1 MDQQAMRLDALQEIV
16 NIGGGNAATS
26 LSQLINKSVQMD
38 IPTIEFMEYEKVY
51 ETICSEDEQVRAILM
66 KLLGQEGVFLFVLS
80 PDDAVKIADMVLP
93 ESVEASEE
101 LVDSANKELVNI
113 LVNSFLNALN
123 KMLGVDLIASVPV
136 AAQDMFGSILSS
148 VYIEQEQYD
157 SQIFIIKNEFY
168 SDGNKIEGAL
178 YFVPKPGVL
187 EKLFETLGL

>member
-1 MDQQAMRLDALQEIV
+1 MRLDALQEIV